1 MRQIVLVGF
10 LQAQNCTNL
19 VSSWRHP
26 DSHTDFTS
34 AAYYQRIGRVLEAG
48 KFHLAFFDDR
58 LTMPDLF
65 GADFRHT
72 VEHGIRCVKLDPVAT
87 MMAMGLGTTRL
98 GIGATN
104 STTYYQPYHVA
115 RMFQTVDH
123 MLGGRAAWNVVTS
136 VNDGE
141 ARNMGQQV
149 HTDHEQRYDRADEF
163 VEIVLRHWD
172 GWEDGAIECDKAT
185 GRFAD
190 PDKVHHTDFEGRF
203 LRSHGT
209 FTVPR
214 SPQGHPVLIQAGS
227 SPRGRRFGA
236 RWADT
241 VFVGYPDKAE
251 GMARYAAFKAEVAHY
266 GRDPEQ
272 VPVNTILYPV
282 VAESRAE
289 AEDKK
294 AAIDQQ
300 YREVDGLSLLSEALN
315 FDFARKGM
323 DEAFTSP
330 ELEGMSGM
338 QEMRDR
344 VMRAIGRN
352 PTVRDFLEVT
362 RRGRPREAVVG
373 TAKDVADRME
383 DWFTARA
390 CDGFVISATHVPGA
404 YEDFVRFVIPEL
416 RRRGIYHKD
425 YAGNTLR
432 ENLGLPRPP
441 LGAWQ
446 MKLAAE

>member
-1 MRQIVLVGF
+1 MRQITLVGF

-26 DSHTDFTS
+26 DSRTDFTS
-34 AAYYQRIGRVLEAG
+34 PAYYQKIGQVLEAG

-58 LTMPDLF
+58 LTMPDLY

-87 MMAMGLGTTRL
+87 MMAMGFGTSRI

-104 STTYYQPYHVA
+104 STTYYQPFHVA

-123 MLGGRAAWNVVTS
+123 MIGGRAAWNVVTS

-141 ARNMGQQV
+141 ARNMGQSI
-149 HTDHEQRYDRADEF
+149 HTEHEERYDRADEF
-163 VEIVLRHWD
+163 VEIVLRSWD
-172 GWEDGAIECDKAT
+172 GWEDDAILCDKES
-185 GRFAD
+185 GRFANA
-190 PDKVHHTDFEGRF
+190 DKVHPTDFDGKF

-214 SPQGHPVLIQAGS
+214 SPQGHPVMIQAGS

-236 RWADT
+236 QWADT
-241 VFVGYPDKAE
+241 VFVGYPDKQE
-251 GMARYAAFKAEVAHY
+251 GMKRYAEFKDEVARH
-266 GRDPEQ
+266 GRNPDQ
-272 VPVNTILYPV
+272 VPVNTIFYPV

-289 AEDKK
+289 AEDRK
-294 AAIDQQ
+294 AAIDKQ
-300 YREVDGLSLLSEALN
+300 YKEVDGLSLLSEALN
-315 FDFARKGM
+315 FDFAKKGM
-323 DEAFTSP
+323 DEAFTSE
-330 ELEGMSGM
+330 ELGGMSGM

-344 VMRAIGRN
+344 VMRVVGRN
-352 PTVRDFLEVT
+352 PTVRDFLQVT
-362 RRGRPREAVVG
+362 SRSRPREAVVG

-383 DWFTARA
+383 EWFTDRA

-404 YEDFVRFVIPEL
+404 YEDFVKFVIPEL
-416 RRRGIYHKD
+416 QRRGIYHKD
-425 YAGNTLR
+425 YAGSTLR
-432 ENLGLPRPP
+432 ENLGLPRPE
-441 LGAWQ
+441 LGSWQ
-446 MKLAAE
+446 LKMAAE

>member
-26 DSHTDFTS
+26 ASRTDFTS
-34 AAYYQRIGRVLEAG
+34 PAFYQRIGQVLEEG

-58 LTMPDLF
+58 LSMPDLY
-65 GADFRHT
+65 AHDYRHT

-87 MMAMGLGTTRL
+87 MMAMGFGTKCL

-104 STTYYQPYHVA
+104 STTYYQPFHVA

-123 MLGGRAAWNVVTS
+123 MIGGRAAWNVVTS

-141 ARNMGQQV
+141 ARNMGQDI
-149 HTDHEQRYDRADEF
+149 HTDHEERYDRADEF
-163 VEIVLRHWD
+163 VEIVLRSWD
-172 GWEDGAIECDKAT
+172 GWEDDAIECNRAT

-190 PDKVHHTDFEGRF
+190 PDKVYHTDFEGKF

-227 SPRGRRFGA
+227 SPRGQRFGA

-241 VFVGYPDKAE
+241 VFVGYPDKQF
-251 GMARYAAFKAEVAHY
+251 GMREYAGFKKMVADQ
-266 GRDPEQ
+266 GRDPET

-289 AEDKK
+289 AEDRK
-294 AAIDQQ
+294 AAIDRQ
-300 YREVDGLSLLSEALN
+300 YREIDGLSLLSEALN
-315 FDFARKGM
+315 FDFAKKGM
-323 DEAFTSP
+323 DESFTDE
-330 ELEGMSGM
+330 ELGGMSGM
-338 QEMRDR
+338 QAMRDR
-344 VMRAIGRN
+344 VMQATGRN

-383 DWFTARA
+383 DWFTDRA

-404 YEDFVRFVIPEL
+404 YEDFVRLVIPEL
-416 RRRGIYHKD
+416 QKRGIYHKD
-425 YAGNTLR
+425 YAGPTLR
-432 ENLGLPRPP
+432 DNLGLKRPAI
-441 LGAWQ
+441 GEWQ
-446 MKLAAE
+446 R

>member
-34 AAYYQRIGRVLEAG
+34 PEYYQRIGQILEAG

-58 LTMPDLF
+58 LTMPDLY
-65 GADFRHT
+65 GGDYRHT

-87 MMAMGLGTTRL
+87 MMAMGFGTKRL

-104 STTYYQPYHVA
+104 STTYYQPFHVA

-123 MLGGRAAWNVVTS
+123 MIGGRAAWNVVTS

-141 ARNMGQQV
+141 AQNMGQDV
-149 HTDHEQRYDRADEF
+149 HADHEERYDRADEF
-163 VEIVLRHWD
+163 VEIVLRSWD
-172 GWEDGAIECDKAT
+172 GWEDDAIVCDKTT
-185 GRFAD
+185 GLFAN
-190 PDKVHHTDFEGRF
+190 PDKVHRTNMNGRF
-203 LRSHGT
+203 LRSNGT

-241 VFVGYPDKAE
+241 VFVGYPDKKEGQRLYAE
-251 GMARYAAFKAEVAHY
+251 FKQEVARH
-266 GRDPEQ
+266 GRNPDE

-282 VAESRAE
+282 VAETRME
-289 AEDKK
+289 AEDRM
-294 AAIDQQ
+294 AAIEKQ
-300 YREVDGLSLLSEALN
+300 YREIDGLSLLSEALN
-315 FDFARKGM
+315 FDFGKKAM
-323 DEAFTSP
+323 DEVFTDE
-330 ELEGMSGM
+330 ELGGMSGM

-362 RRGRPREAVVG
+362 KRGRPREVALG

-383 DWFTARA
+383 EWFTDRA

-404 YEDFVRFVIPEL
+404 YAEFVKLVIPEL
-416 RRRGIYHKD
+416 QRRGIYHKD
-425 YAGNTLR
+425 YAGPTLR
-432 ENLGLPRPP
+432 ENLGLARP
-441 LGAWQ
+441 GIGDWQ
-446 MKLAAE
+446 LKQAAD

>member
-26 DSHTDFTS
+26 ASRTDFTS
-34 AAYYQRIGRVLEAG
+34 PAFYQRIGQVLEAG

-58 LTMPDLF
+58 LSMPDLY
-65 GADFRHT
+65 AQDYRHT

-87 MMAMGLGTTRL
+87 MMAMGFGTKCL

-104 STTYYQPYHVA
+104 STTYYQPFHVA

-123 MLGGRAAWNVVTS
+123 MIGGRAAWNVVTS

-141 ARNMGQQV
+141 AQNMGQDI
-149 HTDHEQRYDRADEF
+149 HTDHEERYDRADEF
-163 VEIVLRHWD
+163 VEIVLRSWD
-172 GWEDGAIECDKAT
+172 GWEDDAIEVNRET

-190 PDKVHHTDFEGRF
+190 PDKVHHTDFEGKF

-227 SPRGRRFGA
+227 SGRGQRFGA

-241 VFVGYPDKAE
+241 VFVGYPDKQFGIRE
-251 GMARYAAFKAEVAHY
+251 YAGFKKMVADQ
-266 GRDPEQ
+266 GRDPET

-294 AAIDQQ
+294 AEIDKQ
-300 YREVDGLSLLSEALN
+300 YREIDGLSLLSEALN
-315 FDFARKGM
+315 FDFAKKGM
-323 DEAFTSP
+323 DEVFTDE
-330 ELEGMSGM
+330 ELGGMSGM
-338 QEMRDR
+338 QAMRDR
-344 VMRAIGRN
+344 VMNAIGRN
-352 PTVRDFLEVT
+352 PTVRDFLNVT
-362 RRGRPREAVVG
+362 KRGRPREAIVG

-383 DWFTARA
+383 DWFTDRA

-404 YEDFVRFVIPEL
+404 YEDFVTHVIPEL
-416 RRRGIYHKD
+416 QRRGIYHKD
-425 YAGNTLR
+425 YAGPTLR
-432 ENLGLPRPP
+432 ENLGLPRPAI
-441 LGAWQ
+441 GEWRR
-446 MKLAAE
+446 